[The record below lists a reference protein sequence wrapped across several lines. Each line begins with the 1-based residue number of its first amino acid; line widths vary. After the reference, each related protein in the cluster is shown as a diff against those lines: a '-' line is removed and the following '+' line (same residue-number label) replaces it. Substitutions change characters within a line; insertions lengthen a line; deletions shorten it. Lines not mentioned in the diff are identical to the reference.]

1 MSVCPYVCNYLSYI
15 FLVLK
20 WEYKN
25 LKILEKILIGGF
37 YQNPDP
43 DHPPPLIL
51 WCFYYG
57 QALWPPVIVYSTD
70 IRRKLFGRK
79 TTLLEAIGLLLLIFH
94 NFWQI
99 QSHHVILLVDN
110 LSTVR
115 AYKKKSP

>member
-1 MSVCPYVCNYLSYI
+1 M
-15 FLVLK
+15 LVMVLLVII
-20 WEYKN
+20 N
-25 LKILEKILIGGF
+25 HIKIL
-37 YQNPDP
+37 
-43 DHPPPLIL
+43 
-51 WCFYYG
+51 FYYG

-94 NFWQI
+94 NFRQI